1 MTTTTMTTTTTMPTT
16 ATAARLTNSPA
27 RLRLTQRGRV
37 VIVVSVLVLSLLV
50 AAIGA
55 MRADAAPV
63 GPPEGWSAV
72 TVMPGDTLWQMAS
85 VANPTDD
92 PRPLLAQI
100 RQVNGLTS
108 AGLVTGQQVW
118 VPAAS
123 AVALR

>member
-16 ATAARLTNSPA
+16 ATTARLTNSPA

>member
-1 MTTTTMTTTTTMPTT
+1 MTTMTTTAATPTM
-16 ATAARLTNSPA
+16 NSSA
-27 RLRLTQRGRV
+27 RLRLTQRGRI
-37 VIVVSVLVLSLLV
+37 VIVLAVLVLSLLV

-72 TVMPGDTLWQMAS
+72 TVTPGDTLWQMAS

>member
-16 ATAARLTNSPA
+16 ATTATMNRPA

-72 TVMPGDTLWQMAS
+72 TALPGDTLWQMAS
-85 VANPTDD
+85 AANPTDD

-118 VPAAS
+118 VPAAN